1 MVRDQFTIYHTLV
14 ASMLV
19 HRAMQKLQHLASDF
33 PLTEE
38 REGERALAKSCA
50 RHRIYV
56 ANSNQ
61 PTESKEDE
69 NEV

>member
-19 HRAMQKLQHLASDF
+19 HRAMQKPPTFGFGLSFDGG
-33 PLTEE
+33 